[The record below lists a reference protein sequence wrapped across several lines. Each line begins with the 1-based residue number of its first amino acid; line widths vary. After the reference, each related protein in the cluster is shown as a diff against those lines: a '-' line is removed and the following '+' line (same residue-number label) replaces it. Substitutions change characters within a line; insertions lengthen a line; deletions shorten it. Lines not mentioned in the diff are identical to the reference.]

1 MVELLYAMLIAL
13 QAERKAGWCRAVTP
27 SDWDT
32 DTMKVSRKMLTIE
45 VAKDW
50 LFRDSMDSVEE
61 DFARELG
68 VIFSN
73 GKGYHG
79 ISNIRGDERD
89 DAHAIL
95 IDRALRGAIAAL
107 TSPTEA
113 KALDKG

>member
-1 MVELLYAMLIAL
+1 MLIAL

>member
-1 MVELLYAMLIAL
+1 
-13 QAERKAGWCRAVTP
+13 
-27 SDWDT
+27 
-32 DTMKVSRKMLTIE
+32 MKVSRKMLTIE